1 MKRREM
7 LILVAGFAVGLLLG
21 MTVIGTSSD
30 LRTSLFG
37 TAGSTTEKDSEYYLI
52 DLETAQNWLT
62 DRYPESSDKLQ
73 ASVTV
78 LTKLPAAVNFPVDFK
93 AAEKDIKVVLP
104 QAYAALTNAKDPEN
118 LQVNPDSQLS
128 ACLGLDDNPYQGSA
142 LYLYLTVPKDQ
153 VKKLDIPKDW
163 QKLKNPKLNILYWKL
178 LACYPEP
185 KAT

>member
-7 LILVAGFAVGLLLG
+7 LILVAGLVVGLLLG

-37 TAGSTTEKDSEYYLI
+37 TAGSNTDKDTEYYLI
-52 DLETAQNWLT
+52 DLETAQNWLM
-62 DRYPESSDKLQ
+62 DKYPLSSDKLQ

-78 LTKLPAAVNFPVDFK
+78 LTKLPAAANFPVDFK
-93 AAEKDIKVVLP
+93 AAEKDIKYLLP
-104 QAYAALTNAKDPEN
+104 QAYAALANAKDPEN
-118 LQVNPDSQLS
+118 LQINPDSQLS
-128 ACLGLDDNPYQGSA
+128 TCLGLDDNPYQGSS
-142 LYLYLTVPKDQ
+142 LYLYLAIPKDQ
-153 VKKLDIPKDW
+153 VEKLDIPKDW
-163 QKLKNPKLNILYWKL
+163 QTLKNPKLNVLYWKL